1 MVRPTERA
9 VLLPLAVLAGALVDV
24 KGAPRVLVLVP
35 LALAARYGMEFVRGL
50 LLCAASA
57 PARRAGPL
65 VGHALVSTG
74 EVTLA
79 CAVSIAVAFHERP
92 AALSVL
98 AIAAVGLLL
107 GEVVAPLALRR
118 ALVRAGEL
126 DLNAEPLWT
135 PRPGDADRSS
145 DPA

>member
-1 MVRPTERA
+1 VF
-9 VLLPLAVLAGALVDV
+9 
-24 KGAPRVLVLVP
+24 VLVP
-35 LALAARYGMEFVRGL
+35 LAIAARYGLELVRGL
-50 LLCAASA
+50 CLCAAYP
-57 PARRAGPL
+57 PARPAGPL

-74 EVTLA
+74 EVSLS
-79 CAVSIAVAFHERP
+79 CAVSIAVAFEQP
-92 AALSVL
+92 AALTVL
-98 AIAAVGLLL
+98 AIAALALLL

-126 DLNAEPLWT
+126 DLDAEPLWT